1 MLKLYDQLLDLVFP
15 PRCPGCRLRGTQF
28 CTRCVARCRR
38 LRNTLSAPTGIT
50 RLAPLRSAVALYHYD
65 APLREAIHWL
75 KYRRRRALA
84 GPLGTLCVEALPR
97 RVHDCGMIVPVP
109 LHRTRERERGFNQS
123 ALLAEAIAGA
133 LQAPLT
139 RYLQRLRATAHQVGM
154 DRRAR
159 EVNVQGAFV
168 WCGPD
173 IREPVLLVDD
183 VLTTGSTMR
192 ACAHALRA
200 AGAPEVHGL
209 ALAGEWM

>member
-1 MLKLYDQLLDLVFP
+1 MSKLYDLLLDLVFP
-15 PRCPGCRLRGTQF
+15 PRCPGCRLRGTLL
-28 CTRCVARCRR
+28 CEPCVARCRR
-38 LRNTLSAPTGIT
+38 LRNDLSTSLGIS
-50 RLAPLRSAVALYHYD
+50 RLAPLRSAVALYQYD

-84 GPLGTLCVEALPR
+84 GPLGALCVDVLPPQAR
-97 RVHDCGMIVPVP
+97 TCRMIVPVP

-123 ALLAEAIAGA
+123 ALLAEAIAMA
-133 LQAPLT
+133 LHLPLS
-139 RYLQRLRATAHQVGM
+139 RHLQRLRATAHQVGM

-159 EVNVQGAFV
+159 EANVQGAFL
-168 WCGPD
+168 WRGPD
-173 IREPVLLVDD
+173 IREPVLLIDD